1 MSFHPVQLHVHRVER
16 LPRIQVLIRLV
27 LVLALGIIGWS
38 SIYWLLYLAMPALV
52 AVRLSQQ
59 GPKSYFS
66 QHAPGLVRALRWLVG
81 AEAYLCFLTNVLPT
95 SEGSPVDLQI
105 NLTGVPTARTALL
118 RLVFNLPALLLVAVL
133 TMASG
138 FVWLLAALAALIS
151 ERVPRALAEFLLL
164 AIRVRFRF
172 IAYHLSLV
180 DRYPSLVDQ
189 SVDQHSLA

>member
-1 MSFHPVQLHVHRVER
+1 MSFHPVQLQVHRLDR

-52 AVRLSQQ
+52 ALSLSQQ
-59 GPKSYFS
+59 GAQPYFS
-66 QHAPGLVRALRWLVG
+66 QHGPRLVRALRWLVG
-81 AEAYLCFLTNVLPT
+81 AEAYLCFLTDVLPT
-95 SEGSPVDLQI
+95 SEGSPVDLRV
-105 NLTGVPTARTALL
+105 NLTGVPSVRGALL
-118 RLVFNLPALLLVAVL
+118 RLVYSLPALLLVAVL
-133 TMASG
+133 TIASG
-138 FVWLLAALAALIS
+138 LVWLLAAVTALIS

-189 SVDQHSLA
+189 SVDQPSLA

>member
-1 MSFHPVQLHVHRVER
+1 MSFHPVQLQVHRLDR

-52 AVRLSQQ
+52 ALSLSQQ
-59 GPKSYFS
+59 GADSYFS
-66 QHAPGLVRALRWLVG
+66 QQGPRLVRALRWLVG
-81 AEAYLCFLTNVLPT
+81 AEAYLCFLTDVLPT
-95 SEGSPVDLQI
+95 SEGSPVDLRV
-105 NLTGVPTARTALL
+105 NLTGVPSVRGALL
-118 RLVFNLPALLLVAVL
+118 RLVYSLPALLLVAVL
-133 TMASG
+133 TIASG
-138 FVWLLAALAALIS
+138 LVWLLAAVTALIS

-189 SVDQHSLA
+189 SVDQPSLA